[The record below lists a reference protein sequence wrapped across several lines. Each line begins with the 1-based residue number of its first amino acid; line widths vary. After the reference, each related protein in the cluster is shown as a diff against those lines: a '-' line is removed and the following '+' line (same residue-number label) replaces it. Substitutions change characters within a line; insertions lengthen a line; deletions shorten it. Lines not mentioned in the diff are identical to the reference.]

1 MAHPP
6 PPPEPAD
13 PERTAQ
19 CLQAIADESRL
30 LLLALLARRP
40 HYGEELAEFLN
51 LTPATISH
59 HLRKLREASLVR
71 AEKQSPYVLYRLDR
85 ERLAELLALLEPVSE
100 LHERLGLPSE
110 EELSNH
116 ILRKLL
122 DHEDR
127 IKEIPSRRRQRAV
140 LLRWLA
146 KHFETGRIYPE
157 REVHRVLLQFH
168 DDSESLRKALLD
180 MGWFQQAGGVYRRLE
195 EVDHE

>member
-1 MAHPP
+1 MSRPQ
-6 PPPEPAD
+6 PPEPVDSQRLA
-13 PERTAQ
+13 RS
-19 CLQAIADESRL
+19 LQAFADENRL
-30 LLLALLARRP
+30 LLVALLARRP

-51 LTPATISH
+51 LSPATISH
-59 HLRKLREASLVR
+59 HLGKLREAALVR

-85 ERLAELLALLEPVSE
+85 EQLEETLDLLDPITE
-100 LHERLGLPSE
+100 LHERLGLPTE

-122 DHEDR
+122 DHEER
-127 IKEIPSRRRQRAV
+127 IKEIPKQRRQRSV

-146 KHFETGRIYPE
+146 QHFETGRIYPE

-168 DDSESLRKALLD
+168 DDSETLRKALLE
-180 MGWFQQAGGVYRRLE
+180 MGWFRQAGGVYRRLE